1 MALTRDF
8 KETVNA
14 RVQRDSE
21 FAIALLDEAISLFL
35 NGEPETARLILRDIV
50 NATVG
55 FEQLAIETSKP
66 SKSLH
71 RMLSAKGNPT
81 MDNLTAIFNVLRKFL
96 NKDKIIVMSKKI
108 TGLEI
113 INESNNIVAILVYIT
128 NESIDIKDVI
138 VDSEI
143 GDLEDIED
151 RAVCKWGVVNII
163 EEIEYDQLYIFA
175 KVAVGQSAKD
185 YDYWSGY
192 EAKTDFN
199 IIKENVKSIL
209 ALKFESKQESDYEQQ
224 KLFNLDNY

>member
-21 FAIALLDEAISLFL
+21 FTIALLDEAISLFL

-81 MDNLTAIFNVLRKFL
+81 MDNLTAIFKVLRKKL
-96 NKDKIIVMSKKI
+96 NV
-108 TGLEI
+108 
-113 INESNNIVAILVYIT
+113 
-128 NESIDIKDVI
+128 DIQVKTTVI
-138 VDSEI
+138 S
-143 GDLEDIED
+143 
-151 RAVCKWGVVNII
+151 
-163 EEIEYDQLYIFA
+163 
-175 KVAVGQSAKD
+175 
-185 YDYWSGY
+185 
-192 EAKTDFN
+192 
-199 IIKENVKSIL
+199 
-209 ALKFESKQESDYEQQ
+209 
-224 KLFNLDNY
+224 